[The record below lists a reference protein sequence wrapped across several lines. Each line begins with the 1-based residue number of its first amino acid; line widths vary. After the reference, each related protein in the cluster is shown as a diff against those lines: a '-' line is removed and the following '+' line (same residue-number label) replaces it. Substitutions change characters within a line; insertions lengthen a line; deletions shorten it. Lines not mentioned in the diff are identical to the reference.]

1 MKKVIIQITSGRGPV
16 ECSRVVAKV
25 QELVMKQ
32 AKDQSINI
40 SVLESTK
47 GDLKGTMLSTTLLAE
62 GKNVDILREFEG
74 TIQWISKSP
83 YRPMHKRKNWFV
95 GVSFFEMN
103 NQLSFNIKDVTI
115 TTARSGGS
123 GGQNVN
129 KVETAVRARHEPTGI
144 QVLATDSRSQLE
156 NKTLA
161 IKRLEEKVLVEKTKI
176 LAEQQ
181 QDKWQ
186 EHNILERGNP
196 TKTFEID
203 LRK

>member
-32 AKDQSINI
+32 ARENSITI
-40 SVLESTK
+40 SVLDSTK
-47 GDLKGTMLSTTLLAE
+47 GDLKGTMLSTTLIAE
-62 GKNVDILREFEG
+62 GKNIDCLRDWEG
-74 TIQWISKSP
+74 TVQWISKSP
-83 YRPMHKRKNWFV
+83 YRPMNKRKNWFV
-95 GVSFFEMN
+95 GVTFFEMSDR
-103 NQLSFNIKDVTI
+103 LKFDLRDVTI
-115 TTARSGGS
+115 TTARSGGN

-129 KVETAVRARHEPTGI
+129 KVESAVRAKHEPTGI

-156 NKTLA
+156 NKALA
-161 IKRLEEKVLVEKTKI
+161 IKRLEEKVLVEQTKI

-196 TKTFEID
+196 IKTFEID